1 MVGEDRSNLMR
12 SKPILKKRTGYI
24 KQGGVGWCI
33 QACRYSKVTIPNYD
47 LWPFLL
53 FSPNSNRS
61 LAGGYSSF
69 VRYIYISHVV
79 FGTNRHDNNIAPPTT
94 EKCPSS
100 TSHFSPFDYCV
111 CVVL

>member
-1 MVGEDRSNLMR
+1 MIGEDRSNLMQ
-12 SKPILKKRTGYI
+12 SKSILQKLTGYI
-24 KQGGVGWCI
+24 KQGGVGRCI

-69 VRYIYISHVV
+69 VWYTCHVV
-79 FGTNRHDNNIAPPTT
+79 FETNRPDNNIAHPKADQRPR
-94 EKCPSS
+94 P
-100 TSHFSPFDYCV
+100 HLIFDRLT
-111 CVVL
+111 VV